1 MSLLNFD
8 NDIANGSDD
17 VIAIDTPFDADEPAS
32 TRNGGESRP
41 KSTPL
46 VLIKDRCQL
55 QIALKGSRRATSK
68 AHHLVLRKQD
78 NQRTVIQIAR
88 VRGFPS
94 AFVLYTES
102 RAPVEKSRE
111 IIGKKVQFTLLT
123 WCEDLL
129 LTVERLSDPRFWRG
143 AIPT

>member
-32 TRNGGESRP
+32 TRNGGESRLR
-41 KSTPL
+41 STPL

-68 AHHLVLRKQD
+68 AHHC
-78 NQRTVIQIAR
+78 
-88 VRGFPS
+88 FPS

-102 RAPVEKSRE
+102 RAPVEKSRG

-129 LTVERLSDPRFWRG
+129 LTVERLSDPRMLFWRG